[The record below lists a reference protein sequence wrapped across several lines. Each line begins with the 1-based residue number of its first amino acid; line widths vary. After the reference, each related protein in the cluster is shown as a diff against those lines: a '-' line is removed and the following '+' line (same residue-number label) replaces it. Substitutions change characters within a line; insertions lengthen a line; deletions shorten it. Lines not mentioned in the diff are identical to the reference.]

1 MSKADGVQRFEQL
14 PLPLGAAVRHLS
26 RCLRDGGHHRKA
38 ACMPDGWRILRL
50 EVPLAIA
57 GPQVKALLDWLTHQ
71 RLFPRALFAARDGS
85 LLVAGAGAAHVH
97 RTGGTGAEGTMMMRI
112 SHFMVLFSMP
122 VALEPEA
129 TTCSSLVQRE
139 QSMRSRT
146 VRTHSFLLQSKQML
160 SSWMSSAALALLG
173 QKPQSKG
180 SGIMFL
186 ISVILTGVLL
196 VGGCILLA
204 RVHKSWQQGLAGR
217 EAEAKSTFIQATPKS
232 WSGSARAVPRAPKPE
247 ASDASSGAAR
257 AREELPVMCDDL
269 VVPDGREC
277 VLFFPKFERHEISIN
292 DHKGQTDNVRLILK
306 SPSHEVF
313 ATIRNARASGM
324 AALAIHGPTDREF
337 GCLGKQDGDSRFL
350 KNGDY
355 EFLGSGRC
363 IRFQSSSGRLNVVDE
378 DTRLMALCESEKGT
392 RQIRIGPRVDVGL
405 VIAAILGTELLEKD
419 FK

>member
-1 MSKADGVQRFEQL
+1 
-14 PLPLGAAVRHLS
+14 
-26 RCLRDGGHHRKA
+26 
-38 ACMPDGWRILRL
+38 
-50 EVPLAIA
+50 
-57 GPQVKALLDWLTHQ
+57 
-71 RLFPRALFAARDGS
+71 
-85 LLVAGAGAAHVH
+85 
-97 RTGGTGAEGTMMMRI
+97 
-112 SHFMVLFSMP
+112 
-122 VALEPEA
+122 
-129 TTCSSLVQRE
+129 
-139 QSMRSRT
+139 
-146 VRTHSFLLQSKQML
+146 
-160 SSWMSSAALALLG
+160 
-173 QKPQSKG
+173 
-180 SGIMFL
+180 
-186 ISVILTGVLL
+186 
-196 VGGCILLA
+196 
-204 RVHKSWQQGLAGR
+204 
-217 EAEAKSTFIQATPKS
+217 
-232 WSGSARAVPRAPKPE
+232 
-247 ASDASSGAAR
+247 
-257 AREELPVMCDDL
+257 MCDDL

-292 DHKGQTDNVRLILK
+292 DHKGQTVLIASRGEEDNARLILK

-337 GCLGKQDGDSRFL
+337 GMLKSL